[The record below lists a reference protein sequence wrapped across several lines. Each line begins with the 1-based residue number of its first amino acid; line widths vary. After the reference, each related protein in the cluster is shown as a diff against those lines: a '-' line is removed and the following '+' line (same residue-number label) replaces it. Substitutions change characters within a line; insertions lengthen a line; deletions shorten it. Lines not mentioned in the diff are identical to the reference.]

1 MVSLPAKGSAHPD
14 MLRLIFKLLNYGVDT
29 IQADETN
36 KIVLEEAT
44 KGGVANAVDDMIVS
58 GLVYVY
64 YETISYDC
72 AR

>member
-1 MVSLPAKGSAHPD
+1 